1 MEGLLRRT
9 QNAMESDNRNQQTN
23 EDLTDAKLTN
33 HRKPVLLYSADTR
46 ALCAMLAE
54 FPKKFLA
61 SRKRIGLFRKLR
73 VIPEGAARQVTL
85 GVVIGE

>member
-1 MEGLLRRT
+1 
-9 QNAMESDNRNQQTN
+9 MESDNRNQQTN

-46 ALCAMLAE
+46 ALCAILAK

-61 SRKRIGLFRKLR
+61 RCERTRLFRKPR
-73 VIPEGAARQVTL
+73 VNPEGLARQVTL
-85 GVVIGE
+85 GAVIGE